1 MLVFTPVTWLPTLS
15 LLLVR
20 TTMMIS
26 TSGALL
32 LIVSLLSLRTPE
44 VTPLAVELE
53 LPSTSRMMP
62 SNSLNKRRSR
72 TSLKSTLSSLT
83 TPSAFSSLRMSRKKS
98 LMSLKKRRLKN
109 LLRVMNL
116 REKKRKIPK
125 TRMKRKTMM
134 SKSRT
139 KEKRRKKKSLK
150 WKLSPNRNGAGN
162 TLMKL
167 KLSGC
172 VLKKI

>member
-1 MLVFTPVTWLPTLS
+1 
-15 LLLVR
+15 
-20 TTMMIS
+20 
-26 TSGALL
+26 
-32 LIVSLLSLRTPE
+32 
-44 VTPLAVELE
+44 
-53 LPSTSRMMP
+53 
-62 SNSLNKRRSR
+62 
-72 TSLKSTLSSLT
+72 
-83 TPSAFSSLRMSRKKS
+83 MSRKKS

-150 WKLSPNRNGAGN
+150 
-162 TLMKL
+162 
-167 KLSGC
+167 
-172 VLKKI
+172 